1 MLRLHFL
8 FFRDGNFKD
17 VIARKHGD
25 VELKLT
31 KEEKLMKEKLM
42 KSRPSWRTLFTLGI
56 IALCYSVFAFA
67 ETAPAGSIGETA
79 TAITSSFQS
88 IGQLMMGIA
97 YIAGF
102 GFTIAA
108 IFKFKQHKD
117 NPTQI
122 PIGTPIALLIIGV
135 ALIFLPGIIKV
146 GGSTAGLTTAGG
158 FTGEGAL
165 EINKQGAGPLK

>member
-1 MLRLHFL
+1 MR
-8 FFRDGNFKD
+8 NIFK
-17 VIARKHGD
+17 
-25 VELKLT
+25 KL
-31 KEEKLMKEKLM
+31 
-42 KSRPSWRTLFTLGI
+42 RPSWCVLLTMGI
-56 IALCYSVFAFA
+56 ATLCYSVFAFA
-67 ETAPAGSIGETA
+67 DGAAPAGSIGA
-79 TAITSSFQS
+79 TAETITGSFEAL
-88 IGQLMMGIA
+88 GKLMMGIA

-146 GGSTAGLTTAGG
+146 GGSTAGLKTGGG
-158 FTGEGAL
+158 FTGEGIKEL
-165 EINKQGAGPLK
+165 KGGATN